1 MQRWI
6 LLFALGFVVAPLCA
20 APRAQSAE
28 ECKFYWDIALV
39 SRALAMEAGRDPT
52 MGEMRILNILSRIY
66 SDGGAAGDGRVG
78 EIMVAIVQAALR
90 ETGGPAGDFA
100 KRVGNACLAKRGDM
114 DGVLGVRL

>member
-39 SRALAMEAGRDPT
+39 SRALAMEAGRDPS

-66 SDGGAAGDGRVG
+66 SDGGDERVAA
-78 EIMVAIVQAALR
+78 IMVAIVQAALR

-114 DGVLGVRL
+114 DGVLGVKL